1 MKPTEEQFEEARQEY
16 MDLFSCHPLSIKWE
30 LTFEQY
36 LIISLNMVRDSYA
49 DLKLQMEEQ

>member
-1 MKPTEEQFEEARQEY
+1 MKPTEEQLEEARQEY
-16 MDLFSCHPLSIKWE
+16 MDLFSSHPLSIKWE

>member
-1 MKPTEEQFEEARQEY
+1 MKPTEEQLEEARQEY
-16 MDLFSCHPLSIKWE
+16 MDLFSSHPLSIEWE